1 MSAPSISVIESIKSP
16 SEGKTTSPMRA
27 KRERNMSLPCVNI
40 VEAIKILATNNE
52 LRSVGNYKYLTSTI
66 SETGSQTNSN
76 TKAKKKNKTTLIS
89 SVSSVDVDLLSITFI
104 DRTRNSN
111 NQKNENKCRR
121 TSLPVTMECFLEK
134 DEPELEEKFEFSLKQ
149 STVLYAI
156 FLLNALTSGVLD
168 MVVQIVNIQ
177 YNQCKRDG
185 PCDTADN
192 IGKMTVLETLM
203 QVEQLMGYLLLL
215 DRVDLGGRDQLG
227 LHGNFVLEHRCL
239 CRLCHQHEEEQRGR
253 LVCDISQVSI
263 P

>member
-1 MSAPSISVIESIKSP
+1 
-16 SEGKTTSPMRA
+16 
-27 KRERNMSLPCVNI
+27 
-40 VEAIKILATNNE
+40 
-52 LRSVGNYKYLTSTI
+52 
-66 SETGSQTNSN
+66 
-76 TKAKKKNKTTLIS
+76 
-89 SVSSVDVDLLSITFI
+89 
-104 DRTRNSN
+104 
-111 NQKNENKCRR
+111 
-121 TSLPVTMECFLEK
+121 MECFLEK
-134 DEPELEEKFEFSLKQ
+134 DEPDCEEKFEFSLKQ

-203 QVEQLMGYLLLL
+203 QVEQLMGYIILL
-215 DRVDLGGRDQLG
+215 DHVDLGGHDQLG

-263 P
+263 SR

>member
-52 LRSVGNYKYLTSTI
+52 LTSAGKYKYLTSRI
-66 SETGSQTNSN
+66 SETGSQNDSN
-76 TKAKKKNKTTLIS
+76 KKAKKRNKKTLI
-89 SVSSVDVDLLSITFI
+89 SVSSVDVDLLPMTFV
-104 DRTRNSN
+104 DRASSNGN
-111 NQKNENKCRR
+111 NQKNENKSRR
-121 TSLPVTMECFLEK
+121 SSLPPTMECFLEK